1 MVLLLKPI
9 LFGFIKSK
17 AVKQLLIDCLIEISE
32 QTDNDLDDVACAYLK
47 NLLFPTEGLE
57 K

>member
-17 AVKQLLIDCLIEISE
+17 AVKQLLIDCLIKISE
-32 QTDNDLDDVACAYLK
+32 QTDNDLDDVACSYLK

>member
-17 AVKQLLIDCLIEISE
+17 AVKQLLLDCLVKISE
-32 QTDNDLDDVACAYLK
+32 QTDNELDDVACTYLK
-47 NLLFPTEGLE
+47 NLLFPSGRVE

>member
-17 AVKQLLIDCLIEISE
+17 AVKQLLLDCLVKISE
-32 QTDNDLDDVACAYLK
+32 QTDNELDDVACTYLK
-47 NLLFPTEGLE
+47 NLLFPAE